1 MQEMVLNAHLAYL
14 AKRMDTSFH
23 CHIRVAFS
31 RPDVYLSV
39 RVYSHNFLFLFF
51 PSGSSYVFE
60 NYTWDKTSNDFSNY
74 NGKPIPTRVPL
85 TALLSVTSLFP
96 RPVAGDPFPPSAVVP
111 EFFNEVCPNPTI
123 SDSTEIN
130 GGISEPSA
138 ATTLQVWIDK
148 LEKIEDRCVEI
159 KEHSGQIFY
168 L

>member
-23 CHIRVAFS
+23 CHIR
-31 RPDVYLSV
+31 
-39 RVYSHNFLFLFF
+39 
-51 PSGSSYVFE
+51 

-168 L
+168 LWFGSLLATPFS